1 MFQQAALEKLE
12 DYFTPLA
19 QRPRRCVYFYRLA
32 GLTPGSSAFL
42 SRYYQAAR
50 ENGVILDGRLANPGP
65 DQLAYYTEMM
75 GTEFRL
81 DRGFLDQSLARW
93 LPRMSP
99 AQRERVTEAIF
110 STLNDMRGQG
120 KNDNMLRNGYMKY
133 MCWLYYKFE
142 RILNRLG
149 AESLPKVLY
158 DGALSQHELQLLVI
172 LSRAGADILAL
183 EREEGYL
190 RLDPRSEW
198 SRQWREEGQE
208 PIPNSFTLKGIQEG
222 LRREL
227 DRQRLYGP
235 PAALQRCTNAWM
247 ERPALDQLLIPPRD
261 RGGGED
267 RFCNA
272 FLAQYGAEDK
282 LAYSGELFALYRKLT
297 GQGRR
302 VCAVSGGIPAPS
314 PEEVAGIHRGQ
325 YQTPEQL
332 AGGLTRNIRCP
343 GQEELQRLMTRAFV
357 DLILE
362 ERETAM
368 PRLTNGAVYLL
379 CWLRRYQKELFPS
392 GWKPGELPVFFLFGG
407 CSGHEGRFLRLLAG
421 LPVDVVLLMPDLSRT
436 SSLRDPCL
444 LELRYEDS
452 LTMDAF
458 PAEQSQ
464 VRVSTAAYEAE
475 RELDSLLYQ
484 DSGLYRNRQYAQAE
498 SVTLRVMY
506 EEIALLWD
514 QELKYRPTFQVRN
527 GTVTLPVLL
536 EKICGVRHGQAGQ
549 YWQEIKKL
557 ITPDTLVVPALP
569 WVSPLDANPMR
580 ACATQFLRNGKLQKR
595 AIKEH
600 KSYPYGILRAEM
612 QDYLLDKLQ
621 LLLDRQSVAGIYQNG
636 TEYTAIA
643 VALNLSKELLRL
655 IQRFDFTKKN
665 PKLILINTTERVLS
679 LEDSILTAFLNLV
692 GFDILFFVPT
702 GYRCI
707 EGYFTKP
714 FANEQQLG
722 EYLYDLVPP
731 NFSALPA
738 RGKNPIRKLFG
749 RSD

>member
-1 MFQQAALEKLE
+1 
-12 DYFTPLA
+12 
-19 QRPRRCVYFYRLA
+19 
-32 GLTPGSSAFL
+32 
-42 SRYYQAAR
+42 
-50 ENGVILDGRLANPGP
+50 
-65 DQLAYYTEMM
+65 
-75 GTEFRL
+75 
-81 DRGFLDQSLARW
+81 
-93 LPRMSP
+93 
-99 AQRERVTEAIF
+99 
-110 STLNDMRGQG
+110 
-120 KNDNMLRNGYMKY
+120 
-133 MCWLYYKFE
+133 
-142 RILNRLG
+142 
-149 AESLPKVLY
+149 
-158 DGALSQHELQLLVI
+158 
-172 LSRAGADILAL
+172 
-183 EREEGYL
+183 
-190 RLDPRSEW
+190 
-198 SRQWREEGQE
+198 
-208 PIPNSFTLKGIQEG
+208 
-222 LRREL
+222 
-227 DRQRLYGP
+227 
-235 PAALQRCTNAWM
+235 
-247 ERPALDQLLIPPRD
+247 
-261 RGGGED
+261 
-267 RFCNA
+267 
-272 FLAQYGAEDK
+272 
-282 LAYSGELFALYRKLT
+282 
-297 GQGRR
+297 
-302 VCAVSGGIPAPS
+302 
-314 PEEVAGIHRGQ
+314 
-325 YQTPEQL
+325 
-332 AGGLTRNIRCP
+332 
-343 GQEELQRLMTRAFV
+343 
-357 DLILE
+357 
-362 ERETAM
+362 
-368 PRLTNGAVYLL
+368 
-379 CWLRRYQKELFPS
+379 
-392 GWKPGELPVFFLFGG
+392 
-407 CSGHEGRFLRLLAG
+407 
-421 LPVDVVLLMPDLSRT
+421 MPDLSRT

-514 QELKYRPTFQVRN
+514 QELKYRPSFQAEN
-527 GTVTLPVLL
+527 GAVTLPVLL
-536 EKICGVRHGQAGQ
+536 EKICGVKDGQINP
-549 YWQEIKKL
+549 YWQDIKKL
-557 ITPDTLVVPALP
+557 MTPDTLVVTQVP
-569 WVSPLDANPMR
+569 WLTGREENPIKPHVTR
-580 ACATQFLRNGKLQKR
+580 FLQNRRLLKNR
-595 AIKEH
+595 IKEH
-600 KSYPYGILRAEM
+600 KDYPYRILREDM